1 MRALVV
7 GCGYVGLSVATE
19 LARQGH
25 EVFGLRRSPGGREAI
40 EAAGV
45 KPIFCDITRRESLDP
60 LPLPFDWIVN
70 TTASSKGGADEYR
83 KVYLGG
89 AQNLLDFLR
98 QSPPNKYVFTSSTA
112 VYEQNEGEWVSE
124 SMPAQPTAPTGQALL
139 ETENILME
147 AARQCRFPSVILRVS
162 GIYGPGRGYYL
173 SRYLSGS
180 AVISG
185 DGRRFVNMI
194 HRDDLVTAIIAA
206 LKSGRAGEIYNATD
220 DEPARQI
227 SLYRFLSETLGR
239 AMPRFVAESPDARKR
254 AVTNKR
260 ISNRKLKMELGCQF
274 KYPNFR
280 VGFTAEIQKLSL
292 PPQSPGLV
300 HTRFSSGIL

>member
-1 MRALVV
+1 MTALHMRALVV

-45 KPIFCDITRRESLDP
+45 KPIFGDITRRESLDP
-60 LPLPFDWIVN
+60 LPLPFDWVVN

-89 AQNLLDFLR
+89 AQNLLDLLR

-173 SRYLSGS
+173 SQYLSGC

-185 DGRRFVNMI
+185 DGGRFVNMI

-206 LKSGRAGEIYNATD
+206 LKSGRGGEIYNATD
-220 DEPARQI
+220 DEPVRQI
-227 SLYRFLSETLGR
+227 NLYRFLSETLGR
-239 AMPRFVAESPDARKR
+239 AMPRFVPESLKARKR

-280 VGFTAEIQKLSL
+280 GGFTAEIQKLSL
-292 PPQSPGLV
+292 PPHGVPDLEV
-300 HTRFSSGIL
+300 